1 MPWKDPIKKKE
12 YAKKYNSQPH
22 VKEKKK
28 LSRRESYL
36 KNWERERARGRE
48 YFKENRDW
56 ILAKNRK
63 YIKENPD
70 KRKNT
75 MLKYEYGI
83 TLDDYNKMFNA
94 QGGKCAICQ
103 RHQNELKKTLCVDHD
118 HKTGAIRE
126 LLCMTCNTDLASVEN
141 RLEEMT
147 KYLNKHRKD
156 VN

>member
-1 MPWKDPIKKKE
+1 MPYKDPLKKKE
-12 YAKKYNSQPH
+12 YAKKYSSQPH
-22 VKEKKK
+22 VKEQKK
-28 LSRRESYL
+28 LSRRERYL
-36 KNWERERARGRE
+36 KNWEQERTRGRQYYQE
-48 YFKENRDW
+48 KKDW

-63 YIKENPD
+63 YIRENPD

-103 RHQNELKKTLCVDHD
+103 KHQNELKRTLCVYHD
-118 HKTGAIRE
+118 HKTGAVRE